1 MENKDNLYK
10 PISRQEILQTLVT
23 KFGGVETAR
32 YYLNDALS
40 DLQSMGVG
48 VAENNQMLASRHLES
63 LKENLENLRTL
74 LEHKEYKG
82 GIEKEIK
89 NNLQ

>member
-1 MENKDNLYK
+1 MNSEYK
-10 PISRQEILQTLVT
+10 PITRQEVLSTLVS

-32 YYLNDALS
+32 YFLNDALS
-40 DLQSMGVG
+40 DIQSLEIGIG
-48 VAENNQMLASRHLES
+48 DNNPLLAAKNCES
-63 LKENLENLRTL
+63 LKESLTNLRTL

-89 NNLQ
+89 KNLK